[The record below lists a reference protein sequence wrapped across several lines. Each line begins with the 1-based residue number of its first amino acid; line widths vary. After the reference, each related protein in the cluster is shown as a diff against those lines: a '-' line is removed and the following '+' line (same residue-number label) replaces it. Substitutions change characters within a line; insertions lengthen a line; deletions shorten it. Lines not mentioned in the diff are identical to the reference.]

1 MRSTVWFPKT
11 DVAVDQNVKKCFP
24 CRIATPKP
32 SREPLKMT
40 PLPDGPWQQVSID
53 FCEVAGHYVLIVIDD
68 YSRFPEVEI
77 VHSTSAKVVLP
88 KLDRVFAAYGV
99 PQVVKSDNDPPFNGH
114 EFAQFA
120 DYLGFKHPRVTPL
133 WPEANGEVE
142 RFMKTF
148 GKVLHTTS
156 NWKQQMYQ
164 FLRNYRATPHCTT
177 GVAPTT
183 ALLGRPIRIKLPCP
197 VAVPCESNLKPALM
211 REHDAHQKLKTKT
224 LAESRR
230 PIKNSDIQVGDT
242 VLVKQPKTGKFSTP
256 YHPVPLEVTNKNHSM
271 LTAEGADRSVT
282 RNSADFKKLQQDH
295 VDPVSV
301 DTNSSADPVPVDTS
315 SSASA

>member
-1 MRSTVWFPKT
+1 M
-11 DVAVDQNVKKCFP
+11 DAAVDQNVKKCFP

-53 FCEVAGHYVLIVIDD
+53 FCEVAGHYVLVVIDD

-77 VHSTSAKVVLP
+77 VHSNSAKAVLP
-88 KLDRVFAAYGV
+88 KLDRVFSAYGE
-99 PQVVKSDNDPPFNGH
+99 PQVVKSDNEPPFNGY

-148 GKVLHTTS
+148 GKVLNTTS

-177 GVAPTT
+177 GVAPAT
-183 ALLGRPIRIKLPCP
+183 ALFGRPIRIKLPCP

-224 LAESRR
+224 LADSRR

-295 VDPVSV
+295 ADPVS
-301 DTNSSADPVPVDTS
+301 VDTS